1 MENYEQ
7 KKEKSPMEITDDV
20 LEQVS
25 GGISDVDLNPE
36 NVYGDPIEPGKE
48 MMSPI
53 RVICREGNY
62 GTETEKIV

>member
-25 GGISDVDLNPE
+25 GGISEPVKLVGSE
-36 NVYGDPIEPGKE
+36 GPIEP
-48 MMSPI
+48 
-53 RVICREGNY
+53 CRDMIEVQLQQLHKEGNY